1 MEHRWGERTSI
12 ARTVRLSSLPCAIG
26 AGRFRDVSM
35 SGAFVETRL
44 LVPLLACV
52 HIEFDLPSRPDKRY
66 SIPGYVMRQDENG
79 IGIEWI
85 ELAPF
90 AVLELLKAGFSRP
103 LARTSKAQI
112 QTDR

>member
-1 MEHRWGERTSI
+1 
-12 ARTVRLSSLPCAIG
+12 
-26 AGRFRDVSM
+26 M
-35 SGAFVETRL
+35 SGAFVETQL

-52 HIEFDLPSRPDKRY
+52 HIEFDLPSWPATRY

-90 AVLELLKAGFSRP
+90 AVRELLRAGVSLP
-103 LARTSKAQI
+103 VARASKAQV